1 MIKMITANKARAK
14 TEFARSVGEYIES
27 FNEAIEYRTTRGEDH
42 MKVQKE
48 PRMNVGQWDM
58 FINMI
63 EDAGYR
69 IVRDDDIV
77 IEVYW

>member
-1 MIKMITANKARAK
+1 MIKMTTANKARAK
-14 TEFARSVGEYIES
+14 TEFARSVGEYVES
-27 FNEAIEYRTTRGEDH
+27 FNDAIEYRTSLGEDR

-48 PRMNVGQWDM
+48 PRMNIGQWNM
-58 FINMI
+58 FIDMI

-69 IVRDDDIV
+69 IVKIDDIT

>member
-1 MIKMITANKARAK
+1 MIKMTTANKARAK
-14 TEFARSVGEYIES
+14 TEFARSVEENIKS
-27 FNEAIEYRTTRGEDH
+27 FNEAIEYRTSRGEDH
-42 MKVQKE
+42 MKVQRD
-48 PRMNVGQWDM
+48 PRMNNGQWNM

-69 IVRDDDIV
+69 IVKNDDIV